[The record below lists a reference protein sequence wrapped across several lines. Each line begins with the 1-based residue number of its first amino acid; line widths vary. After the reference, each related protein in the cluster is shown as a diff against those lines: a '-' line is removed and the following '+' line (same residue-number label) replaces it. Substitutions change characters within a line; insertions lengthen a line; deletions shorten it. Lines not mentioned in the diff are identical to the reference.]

1 MDPPEKDDKAK
12 PRDEDSEK
20 EQISES
26 TMTPPRKDDE
36 AIPKDEGSEKEQT
49 TETKMTPPEKDAEMV
64 TKVKGPEQ
72 EQTTESPTTPPKKD
86 DKATPKEEGSEE
98 EQKPPESPTTPPKKD
113 DKATPKEED
122 SEQEQKSPESTITP
136 EKDDKGTQKDEG
148 SEEEQPSSESP
159 TTPPKKDDKAT
170 TKEEGSEEEQ
180 KPPESPTTPP
190 KKDDKA
196 TPKEEGSEKEQKSP
210 ESTTTPPK
218 KDDKATPEEEGS
230 EKEQKSPDSPTTPPK
245 KDDKATLNEEGSE
258 KEHKSPEST
267 TPPKKDDKATPKEE
281 GSEKEQKSPESPT
294 TPPKKDDKATPKE
307 EGSEEEQKPPES
319 TTTPPKKDDKAI
331 PKKEGS
337 EEEQISPES
346 KTTPPEKGA
355 KMIPEFQGPE
365 QEQTSESPTTP
376 PKKDDK
382 AIPKDEGSEKEQ
394 TSESKITPEKSDK
407 ASPKDKGSEEEQ
419 TSESKITPPR
429 KDDKAIPKGERS
441 EEEQTSPESK
451 ITPEKSDKASPKD
464 KGSEEEQTSESKI
477 TPPRKDDKAIP
488 KEERS
493 EEEQTSSESTTTP
506 PKKDDKAIPKKEGSE
521 EEQISPE
528 SKTTPPEKGAKMIP
542 EFQGPEQEQT
552 SESPTTPPKKDDKA
566 ILKDEGSEE
575 EQISESKITPPR
587 KDDKAIPKE
596 ERSEEE
602 QTSSGLAEERIVT
615 PEKHDKA
622 TQKDQG
628 SEEEQIPESTTTP
641 PEKDDEAIPK
651 DEGSEEEQISDYK
664 AHVIAKFDT
673 SVDLHCDGPEM
684 KVLSDA
690 FKPHQKT
697 FRPHTIILHGRPGVG
712 KSALARSIILG
723 WAQGKLYQDMS
734 YVFLFSVREMK
745 WTEKSSLAQLMAN
758 EWPHSQAPVTK
769 IMSQPERLLFVIDG
783 LDDMDSALQHDDMTL
798 SRDWKDKQPIYILV
812 YSLLRKALLS
822 QSFLII
828 TTRNTGLENLRSM
841 VVSPLYILVEGL
853 SASRRSQLVLENIPD
868 DHQKIQVFHS
878 VIENHQLFDQ
888 SQAPSFCSLVCEALQ
903 LQEKLGKRCTL
914 PCQTLTDLYAT
925 LVFHQLTSRGPS
937 QRALSKEEQITLVG
951 LCRMALEGVWT
962 MRSVFYDDDLKSYSL
977 KQSEISALFHVNIL
991 LQVGHSSEQCY
1002 VFFDLSLQDFF
1013 AALYYVLEGLGEWNQ
1028 YFSYITNQRNIMEV
1042 KRSSDSHLLEMKR
1055 FLFGLMNKDT
1065 LKTVEVLFRCPVT
1078 PPIKQK
1084 LQHCLSLIGQQVN
1097 GSSPM
1102 DTLDAFYYLFESQDE
1117 EFVHMALKSFQ
1128 EVWLLINQKMDL
1140 MVSSYCLQQC
1150 QNLKAIRVDIS
1161 DLFSVDNTPKLCPV
1175 ALQKTQCKPL
1185 IIEWWENFCTVLSTH
1200 PNLKT
1205 LDLGHSILNEWSMK
1219 ILCLKLRNS
1228 SCSIQNLTFKNSEV
1242 VSGLQYLWMLLVSN
1256 RNLKY
1261 LNLGNTPM
1269 KDDDIKLAC
1278 EALKHPS
1285 CSLETLRLD
1294 SCELTLTGYELISKL
1309 LLSASSLKCLSLA
1322 RNKVGVKSMTSLGEA
1337 LSSSTCTLQKL
1348 ILDGCDL
1355 IPVSCHMLTSALSS
1369 NRNLTHL
1376 CLSNNSL
1383 GTEEVQQLCQFLKK
1397 PECALRRL
1405 ILNHCNIIKD
1415 AYGFLALILANNRKL
1430 THLSLTMNP
1439 VGNSAMKLLCEAL
1452 KEPTCYLQDLELVD
1466 CQLTENC
1473 CEDLAC
1479 MITTTKH
1486 LQSLDLGNN
1495 ALGDKGV
1502 ITLCKGLK
1510 QSSSSLRRLGL
1521 AACGL
1526 TSKCCE
1532 VLSSALSCNPYLNS
1546 LNLVRNDFN
1555 TSGMLKLCS
1564 AFQNPAS
1571 NLWIIGLW
1579 KQQFYAQ
1586 VRRQLEEVQ
1595 FIKPH
1600 VVIDGD
1606 WYSIDED
1613 DRNWWK
1619 N

>member
-307 EGSEEEQKPPES
+307 EGSEEEQKP
-319 TTTPPKKDDKAI
+319 
-331 PKKEGS
+331 
-337 EEEQISPES
+337 PES